1 MATDDQLSTEIKEY
15 IICIEPRYKEYE
27 VKCMQETT
35 FRSIIEQIN
44 IYDGNVLASPYVYNI
59 MWCPPGNNN
68 LVLIDLDALVTLPSN
83 NKIPIRLYCSPK
95 NLMEKHQIY
104 ISTKSHVDA
113 SIDIE
118 NANGEPED
126 HNMYYVKVYLP
137 VMIINQEHLIQSIAS
152 ELKCDPASIKS
163 IYSSIFKDGEPV
175 LLTKPHNRYELDNDV
190 GIGDMFV
197 QLDKAA
203 AEILYINT
211 MKSQINATI
220 EKFTKLLESV

>member
-1 MATDDQLSTEIKEY
+1 MATDDQLSTKIKEY

-44 IYDGNVLASPYVYNI
+44 IYNKNVLASPYVYNI

-68 LVLIDLDALVTLPSN
+68 LVPIDLDALVTLPSN

-104 ISTKSHVDA
+104 ISTKSHTDT
-113 SIDIE
+113 SIDE
-118 NANGEPED
+118 EEGGEPED
-126 HNMYYVKVYLP
+126 YNMYYVKVYLP
-137 VMIINQEHLIQSIAS
+137 VIIINQEHLIQSIAS
-152 ELKCDPASIKS
+152 ELKCDPTSIKS
-163 IYSSIFKDGEPV
+163 IYSSIFKYGEPV
-175 LLTKPHNRYELDNDV
+175 LLTKPHNRYELNNDV

-197 QLDKAA
+197 QLDTAA
-203 AEILYINT
+203 AKILYINT
-211 MKSQINATI
+211 MKSQVAAII
-220 EKFTKLLESV
+220 DKFTKLLESV